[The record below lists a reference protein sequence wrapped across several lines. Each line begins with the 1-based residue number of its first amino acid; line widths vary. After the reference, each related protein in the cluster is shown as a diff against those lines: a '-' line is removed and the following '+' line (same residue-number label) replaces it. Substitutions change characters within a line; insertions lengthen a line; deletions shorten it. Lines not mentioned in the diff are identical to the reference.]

1 MATRPRLP
9 RPTKGQEEPMLDLK
23 ALEETLQKA
32 EKKRTD
38 LRTVPYLELHN
49 LLDDLKDQLDALE
62 ALGDRLQRAHDRV
75 EEVVGDMEDA
85 ESDYLLD
92 DEYEDEEDE

>member
-9 RPTKGQEEPMLDLK
+9 RPTQSQGEPMIDLK
-23 ALEETLQKA
+23 ALEEVLQRA

-49 LLDDLKDQLDALE
+49 LLDDLKDMLDALE
-62 ALGDRLQRAHDRV
+62 ALGDRLTRAHDRV

>member
-1 MATRPRLP
+1 MI
-9 RPTKGQEEPMLDLK
+9 DLK
-23 ALEETLQKA
+23 AFEDVLLKA

-49 LLDDLKDQLDALE
+49 LLDDLKDLLDALE
-62 ALGDRLQRAHDRV
+62 AVGDRLQRAHDRV

>member
-1 MATRPRLP
+1 MANRPRLP
-9 RPTKGQEEPMLDLK
+9 RPTKGSEEPMFDLK
-23 ALEETLQKA
+23 ALEEVLQKA
-32 EKKRTD
+32 EKKRTE

-49 LLDDLKDQLDALE
+49 LLDDLKDQLDSLE

-75 EEVVGDMEDA
+75 EEIVVDMEDA
-85 ESDYLLD
+85 ESDYLSD